1 MPINSEALRLLVAL
15 VNLLFG
21 AVFLIAGLR
30 KMLAAEY
37 LPAMRALASQSAK
50 ISQKSLTEDMAQIA
64 QAASKLCDSV
74 TRMVR
79 TSSGSG
85 AFLVLVGM
93 IFLGSS
99 YLMIA

>member
-1 MPINSEALRLLVAL
+1 MPINSETLRLLVAV

-37 LPAMRALASQSAK
+37 SPAMRALAVQSAK

-93 IFLGSS
+93 VFLGSS

>member
-1 MPINSEALRLLVAL
+1 MPINSEALRLLVAV

-30 KMLAAEY
+30 KMFAAEY
-37 LPAMRALASQSAK
+37 LPAMRALAAQSAK

-93 IFLGSS
+93 LFLGSS

>member
-1 MPINSEALRLLVAL
+1 MSINSETLRLLVAV

-21 AVFLIAGLR
+21 TVFLIAGLR
-30 KMLAAEY
+30 KILATEY
-37 LPAMRALASQSAK
+37 SPAMRTLASQSAK

-64 QAASKLCDSV
+64 QAAAKLCDSV

-79 TSSGSG
+79 TSSGTG

-93 IFLGSS
+93 VFLGSS

>member
-1 MPINSEALRLLVAL
+1 
-15 VNLLFG
+15 
-21 AVFLIAGLR
+21 
-30 KMLAAEY
+30 
-37 LPAMRALASQSAK
+37 
-50 ISQKSLTEDMAQIA
+50 MAQIA

-79 TSSGSG
+79 TSSGTG

>member
-1 MPINSEALRLLVAL
+1 MPFVSESLRLLVAV

-37 LPAMRALASQSAK
+37 APAMRTLASQSAK
-50 ISQKSLTEDMAQIA
+50 ISQKSLTDDMAQIA

-79 TSSGSG
+79 TSSGTG
-85 AFLVLVGM
+85 ACLVLVGM